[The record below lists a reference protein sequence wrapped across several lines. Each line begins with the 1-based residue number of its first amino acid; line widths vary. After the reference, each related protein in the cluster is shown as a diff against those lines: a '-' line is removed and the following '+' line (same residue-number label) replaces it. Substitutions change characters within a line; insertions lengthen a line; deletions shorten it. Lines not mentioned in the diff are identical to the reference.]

1 MLDIGWQEFTL
12 VAFILLI
19 IVGPKDLPKVLKS
32 IFKFIDKIK
41 NYAYDFKSSVSEM
54 NDELELS
61 ELRKDVLE
69 IKKDNTILEAKK
81 TVTEAENEFKN
92 LKNSEFYEK
101 ANNLFPDIE
110 IVNVKYL
117 KDKDSD

>member
-1 MLDIGWQEFTL
+1 LILDGKNSPL

-32 IFKFIDKIK
+32 IFKFVDKIK
-41 NYAYDFKSSVSEM
+41 NYAYDFKSSVNDM

-69 IKKDNTILEAKK
+69 IKKDNSLTETKK
-81 TVTEAENEFKN
+81 VIVEAEKQFKN
-92 LKNSEFYEK
+92 LKNTIKPRKKSK
-101 ANNLFPDIE
+101 N
-110 IVNVKYL
+110 K
-117 KDKDSD
+117 

>member
-41 NYAYDFKSSVSEM
+41 NYAYDFKSSVNDM

-61 ELRKDVLE
+61 ELRNDVLE
-69 IKKDNTILEAKK
+69 IKKDNTLVETKK
-81 TVTEAENEFKN
+81 TIFEAEKEFKN
-92 LKNSEFYEK
+92 LKNSIK
-101 ANNLFPDIE
+101 PRKKN
-110 IVNVKYL
+110 K
-117 KDKDSD
+117 KK

>member
-32 IFKFIDKIK
+32 IFRFIDKIK
-41 NYAYDFKSSVSEM
+41 NYAYDFKSSVSDM

-69 IKKDNTILEAKK
+69 IKKDNTFAETKNNIVEAKK
-81 TVTEAENEFKN
+81 ELKN
-92 LKNSEFYEK
+92 LKK
-101 ANNLFPDIE
+101 TIKPKKKINN
-110 IVNVKYL
+110 K
-117 KDKDSD
+117 

>member
-32 IFKFIDKIK
+32 IFKFIDKIR
-41 NYAYDFKSSVSEM
+41 NYAYDFKSSVNDM

-61 ELRKDVLE
+61 ELRNDILE
-69 IKKDNTILEAKK
+69 VKKDNTLVETKK
-81 TVTEAENEFKN
+81 TIIEAENEFKN
-92 LKNSEFYEK
+92 LKNSIK
-101 ANNLFPDIE
+101 PRKKN
-110 IVNVKYL
+110 K
-117 KDKDSD
+117 KK

>member
-41 NYAYDFKSSVSEM
+41 NYAYDFKSSVNDM

-61 ELRKDVLE
+61 ELRNDVLE
-69 IKKDNTILEAKK
+69 IKKDNTILETKK
-81 TVTEAENEFKN
+81 TIDEAEKEFKN
-92 LKNSEFYEK
+92 LNKKTKPSKKIKNK
-101 ANNLFPDIE
+101 
-110 IVNVKYL
+110 
-117 KDKDSD
+117 

>member
-32 IFKFIDKIK
+32 IFMFIDRIK
-41 NYAYDFKSSVSEM
+41 NYAYDFKSSVNDM

-61 ELRKDVLE
+61 ELRKDVLN
-69 IKKDNTILEAKK
+69 IKKDNSILEAKK
-81 TVTEAENEFKN
+81 TVIEAENEFKN
-92 LKNSEFYEK
+92 LKKTIKKRKKIKNK
-101 ANNLFPDIE
+101 
-110 IVNVKYL
+110 
-117 KDKDSD
+117 

>member
-32 IFKFIDKIK
+32 MFKFIDKIR
-41 NYAYDFKSSVSEM
+41 NYAYDFKSSVNDM

-61 ELRKDVLE
+61 ELRNDVLE
-69 IKKDNTILEAKK
+69 MKKDNTLVETKK
-81 TVTEAENEFKN
+81 TIVETENEFKN
-92 LKNSEFYEK
+92 LKNSIK
-101 ANNLFPDIE
+101 PRKKI
-110 IVNVKYL
+110 K
-117 KDKDSD
+117 KK

>member
-41 NYAYDFKSSVSEM
+41 NYAYDFKSSVNDM

-61 ELRKDVLE
+61 ELRNDVLE
-69 IKKDNTILEAKK
+69 IKKDNTLVETKK
-81 TVTEAENEFKN
+81 TIVDAENDFKN
-92 LKNSEFYEK
+92 LKNSIK
-101 ANNLFPDIE
+101 SRKKN
-110 IVNVKYL
+110 K
-117 KDKDSD
+117 KK

>member
-41 NYAYDFKSSVSEM
+41 NYAYDFKSSVNDM

-61 ELRKDVLE
+61 ELRNDVLE
-69 IKKDNTILEAKK
+69 IKKNNTLVETKK
-81 TVTEAENEFKN
+81 TIVEAENEFNN
-92 LKNSEFYEK
+92 LKNSIK
-101 ANNLFPDIE
+101 PRKKN
-110 IVNVKYL
+110 K
-117 KDKDSD
+117 KK

>member
-1 MLDIGWQEFTL
+1 MPQIGWLE
-12 VAFILLI
+12 ILI
-19 IVGPKDLPKVLKS
+19 IVSIAIIVVGPKDLPKVLKS

-69 IKKDNTILEAKK
+69 IKKDNTISETKK
-81 TVTEAENEFKN
+81 TIDEAEKEFKKLN
-92 LKNSEFYEK
+92 KTIKPRKKIKNK
-101 ANNLFPDIE
+101 
-110 IVNVKYL
+110 
-117 KDKDSD
+117 

>member
-41 NYAYDFKSSVSEM
+41 NCAYDFKSSVNEM

-69 IKKDNTILEAKK
+69 IKKDNTILEAEK
-81 TVTEAENEFKN
+81 TVIETENELKN
-92 LKNSEFYEK
+92 LKK
-101 ANNLFPDIE
+101 TIKPRKKI
-110 IVNVKYL
+110 K
-117 KDKDSD
+117 KK

>member
-32 IFKFIDKIK
+32 IFKFIDKIR
-41 NYAYDFKSSVSEM
+41 NYAYDFKSSVNDM

-61 ELRKDVLE
+61 ELRNDVLE
-69 IKKDNTILEAKK
+69 MKKDNTLVETKK
-81 TVTEAENEFKN
+81 TIVEAENEFKN
-92 LKNSEFYEK
+92 LKNSIK
-101 ANNLFPDIE
+101 PRKKNKN
-110 IVNVKYL
+110 K
-117 KDKDSD
+117 

>member
-41 NYAYDFKSSVSEM
+41 IMLMTSKVQ
-54 NDELELS
+54 
-61 ELRKDVLE
+61 
-69 IKKDNTILEAKK
+69 
-81 TVTEAENEFKN
+81 
-92 LKNSEFYEK
+92 
-101 ANNLFPDIE
+101 
-110 IVNVKYL
+110 
-117 KDKDSD
+117 

>member
-32 IFKFIDKIK
+32 MFKFIDKIR
-41 NYAYDFKSSVSEM
+41 NYAYDFKSSVNDM

-61 ELRKDVLE
+61 ELRNDVLK
-69 IKKDNTILEAKK
+69 IKKDNTLVETKNTI
-81 TVTEAENEFKN
+81 VEAENEFKN
-92 LKNSEFYEK
+92 LKNSTK
-101 ANNLFPDIE
+101 PRKKN
-110 IVNVKYL
+110 K
-117 KDKDSD
+117 KK

>member
-41 NYAYDFKSSVSEM
+41 NYAYDFKSSVNDM

-61 ELRKDVLE
+61 ELRNDVLE
-69 IKKDNTILEAKK
+69 MKKDNTLVETKK
-81 TVTEAENEFKN
+81 TIVEAENEFKN
-92 LKNSEFYEK
+92 LKNSIK
-101 ANNLFPDIE
+101 PRKKN
-110 IVNVKYL
+110 K
-117 KDKDSD
+117 KK

>member
-32 IFKFIDKIK
+32 IFSFIDKIK
-41 NYAYDFKSSVSEM
+41 NYAYDFKSSVNDM

-69 IKKDNTILEAKK
+69 IKKDNTILETKK
-81 TVTEAENEFKN
+81 TIDDAEKEFKN
-92 LKNSEFYEK
+92 LNKTIK
-101 ANNLFPDIE
+101 PR
-110 IVNVKYL
+110 K
-117 KDKDSD
+117 KTKK

>member
-32 IFKFIDKIK
+32 MFKFIDKIR
-41 NYAYDFKSSVSEM
+41 NYAYDFKSSVNDM

-61 ELRKDVLE
+61 ELRNDVLE
-69 IKKDNTILEAKK
+69 IRKDNTLAETKK
-81 TVTEAENEFKN
+81 TIVETENEFKN
-92 LKNSEFYEK
+92 LKNSIK
-101 ANNLFPDIE
+101 PRKKN
-110 IVNVKYL
+110 K
-117 KDKDSD
+117 KK

>member
-32 IFKFIDKIK
+32 MFKFIDKIR
-41 NYAYDFKSSVSEM
+41 NYAYDFKSSVNEM

-61 ELRKDVLE
+61 ELRNDVLE
-69 IKKDNTILEAKK
+69 MKKDNTLVETKK
-81 TVTEAENEFKN
+81 TIVEAENEFKN
-92 LKNSEFYEK
+92 LKNSIK
-101 ANNLFPDIE
+101 PRKKI
-110 IVNVKYL
+110 K
-117 KDKDSD
+117 KK

>member
-32 IFKFIDKIK
+32 IFKFVDKIK
-41 NYAYDFKSSVSEM
+41 NYAYDFKSSVNDM

-69 IKKDNTILEAKK
+69 IKKDNSLTETKK
-81 TVTEAENEFKN
+81 VIVEAEKQFKN
-92 LKNSEFYEK
+92 LKNTIKPRKKSK
-101 ANNLFPDIE
+101 N
-110 IVNVKYL
+110 K
-117 KDKDSD
+117 

>member
-41 NYAYDFKSSVSEM
+41 NYAYDFKSSVNDM

-61 ELRKDVLE
+61 ELRNDVLE
-69 IKKDNTILEAKK
+69 IKKDNTLVETKK
-81 TVTEAENEFKN
+81 TIVEAEDEFKN
-92 LKNSEFYEK
+92 LKNSIK
-101 ANNLFPDIE
+101 PTKKI
-110 IVNVKYL
+110 K
-117 KDKDSD
+117 KK

>member
-41 NYAYDFKSSVSEM
+41 NYAYDFKSSVNDM

-61 ELRKDVLE
+61 KLRNDVLE
-69 IKKDNTILEAKK
+69 IKKDNSLVETKK
-81 TVTEAENEFKN
+81 TIVDAENDFKN
-92 LKNSEFYEK
+92 LKNSIK
-101 ANNLFPDIE
+101 SRKKN
-110 IVNVKYL
+110 K
-117 KDKDSD
+117 KK

>member
-32 IFKFIDKIK
+32 MFKFIDKIR
-41 NYAYDFKSSVSEM
+41 NYAYDFKSSVNDM

-61 ELRKDVLE
+61 ELRNDVLE
-69 IKKDNTILEAKK
+69 IKKDNTLVETKK
-81 TVTEAENEFKN
+81 TIVEAENEFKN
-92 LKNSEFYEK
+92 LKNSIK
-101 ANNLFPDIE
+101 PRKKI
-110 IVNVKYL
+110 K
-117 KDKDSD
+117 KK

>member
-41 NYAYDFKSSVSEM
+41 NYAYDFKSSVNDM
-54 NDELELS
+54 DDELELS
-61 ELRKDVLE
+61 ELRNDVLE
-69 IKKDNTILEAKK
+69 MKKDNTLVETKK
-81 TVTEAENEFKN
+81 TIYN
-92 LKNSEFYEK
+92 LIDDGHDLGRVVGVGQTPWSGTGGATVLLY
-101 ANNLFPDIE
+101 
-110 IVNVKYL
+110 
-117 KDKDSD
+117 

>member
-61 ELRKDVLE
+61 ELRKDVLD

-81 TVTEAENEFKN
+81 LLLKQKTN
-92 LKNSEFYEK
+92 LK
-101 ANNLFPDIE
+101 I
-110 IVNVKYL
+110 
-117 KDKDSD
+117 

>member
-41 NYAYDFKSSVSEM
+41 NYAYDFKSSVNDM
-54 NDELELS
+54 NDELELT
-61 ELRKDVLE
+61 ELRNDILE
-69 IKKDNTILEAKK
+69 MKKDNTLVETKK
-81 TVTEAENEFKN
+81 TIVEAENEFKN
-92 LKNSEFYEK
+92 LKNSIK
-101 ANNLFPDIE
+101 PRKKI
-110 IVNVKYL
+110 K
-117 KDKDSD
+117 KK

>member
-41 NYAYDFKSSVSEM
+41 NYAYDFKSSVNDM
-54 NDELELS
+54 NDELELT
-61 ELRKDVLE
+61 ELRNDILE
-69 IKKDNTILEAKK
+69 MKKDNTLVETKKTIVEAK
-81 TVTEAENEFKN
+81 NEFKN
-92 LKNSEFYEK
+92 LKNSTK
-101 ANNLFPDIE
+101 PRKKI
-110 IVNVKYL
+110 K
-117 KDKDSD
+117 KK

>member
-32 IFKFIDKIK
+32 LFKFIDKIR
-41 NYAYDFKSSVSEM
+41 NYAYDFKSSVNEM

-69 IKKDNTILEAKK
+69 IKKDNTILETKK
-81 TVTEAENEFKN
+81 SIVEAEKEFKN
-92 LKNSEFYEK
+92 LKKTIKPRKKTKSK
-101 ANNLFPDIE
+101 
-110 IVNVKYL
+110 
-117 KDKDSD
+117 

>member
-54 NDELELS
+54 DDELELS

-69 IKKDNTILEAKK
+69 IKKDNTISETKK
-81 TVTEAENEFKN
+81 TIDEAEKEFKKLN
-92 LKNSEFYEK
+92 KTIKPRKKIKNK
-101 ANNLFPDIE
+101 
-110 IVNVKYL
+110 
-117 KDKDSD
+117 

>member
-41 NYAYDFKSSVSEM
+41 NYAYDFKSSVNDM

-61 ELRKDVLE
+61 ELRNDVLE
-69 IKKDNTILEAKK
+69 IKKDNTLEETKK
-81 TVTEAENEFKN
+81 TIVEAENEFKN
-92 LKNSEFYEK
+92 LKNSIK
-101 ANNLFPDIE
+101 PRKKI
-110 IVNVKYL
+110 K
-117 KDKDSD
+117 KK

>member
-61 ELRKDVLE
+61 ELRKDVLD
-69 IKKDNTILEAKK
+69 IKKDNAIIKAK
-81 TVTEAENEFKN
+81 TVIEAENEFKN
-92 LKNSEFYEK
+92 LKKTIKPRKKIKNK
-101 ANNLFPDIE
+101 
-110 IVNVKYL
+110 
-117 KDKDSD
+117 

>member
-32 IFKFIDKIK
+32 IFKFIDKIR
-41 NYAYDFKSSVSEM
+41 NYAYDFKSSVNEM

-61 ELRKDVLE
+61 ELRKNVSE
-69 IKKDNTILEAKK
+69 IKKDNTILDTK
-81 TVTEAENEFKN
+81 TTFVEAENELKN
-92 LKNSEFYEK
+92 LKKTIKPRNK
-101 ANNLFPDIE
+101 NKN
-110 IVNVKYL
+110 K
-117 KDKDSD
+117 

>member
-32 IFKFIDKIK
+32 IFKFIDKIR
-41 NYAYDFKSSVSEM
+41 NYAYDFKSSVNDM

-61 ELRKDVLE
+61 ELRNDVLE
-69 IKKDNTILEAKK
+69 MKKDNTLVETKK
-81 TVTEAENEFKN
+81 TIVEAENEFKN
-92 LKNSEFYEK
+92 LKNSIK
-101 ANNLFPDIE
+101 PRKKI
-110 IVNVKYL
+110 K
-117 KDKDSD
+117 KK